1 MKYVLKEKEIKLIYI
16 KSIETKIGK
25 KEWKRKEKLII
36 IFIPEYNPNRK

>member
-25 KEWKRKEKLII
+25 KGMKKKGKINNN
-36 IFIPEYNPNRK
+36 FHP